1 MIRKFVSRRH
11 FIEKSV
17 TTGLAVGFGL
27 KIEPLRRSES
37 SLSPET
43 DGLSLKVSGDATS
56 GYGAVL
62 LFNGRP
68 ILRHNQGGEFS
79 VLFQNEER
87 SVEDRVDDWKATSW
101 TGDATHVT
109 LEGECKLKNL
119 NTTVFVHV
127 DYERITARVVRKKI
141 RLRQADMFLLFYQ
154 LSNRLEPQES
164 PAKL

>member
-1 MIRKFVSRRH
+1 MAHKFVSRRH

-17 TTGLAVGFGL
+17 TAGLVAGFGL
-27 KIEPLRRSES
+27 KTEPLRRSES
-37 SLSPET
+37 LISPET
-43 DGLSLKVSGDATS
+43 DGLTLKVSGDATS

-79 VLFQNEER
+79 ALFQNEEH
-87 SVEDRVDDWKATSW
+87 SAEDRVNDWKATSW
-101 TGDATHVT
+101 TGDTTHVT

-127 DYERITARVVRKKI
+127 DYQRIGPGVVRKKI
-141 RLRQADMFLLFYQ
+141 RLRQADMF
-154 LSNRLEPQES
+154 
-164 PAKL
+164 